1 MYVWKQQQL
10 SIFIQKANCSHLMFF
25 CCYCTLNGKQLVWI
39 YSGTSFYLLHCIYI
53 LLKHSFVLKVKRLS
67 DLMSL
72 YQSRQESDSKMSWR
86 LQLDGGLAAD
96 FESNLSGLGTE
107 LGTAAYNM
115 RYSTLYT
122 LLDVNFL

>member
-1 MYVWKQQQL
+1 M
-10 SIFIQKANCSHLMFF
+10 
-25 CCYCTLNGKQLVWI
+25 
-39 YSGTSFYLLHCIYI
+39 
-53 LLKHSFVLKVKRLS
+53 KHSFVLKVKRLS